1 MVKKRRQRPLPIP
14 PRPERRPWSR
24 DFRRQ
29 VAVVAGFVLF
39 LAVLGGIIGFA
50 FFQDWYEEHVERPNS
65 KALQVGETTFDL
77 DYFARRLKLM
87 VGEFGL
93 QQQPEQAGVLVNL
106 MANALGSEELL
117 RQRAPVDLGVSVT
130 PEDMELAIGDRLG
143 LTESDPEA
151 FAAALEQEL
160 KRSDLS
166 DEEYRQMIEADL
178 LITRVQEV
186 FSLSVPETIEQ
197 VRMRQILVGTEDEAR
212 SVLERLDAGED
223 FGELA
228 GELSLDTAT
237 KEEGGERGWVDSASE
252 EEGREREWLARD
264 ELDLSY
270 AVKVF
275 DLEVGVL
282 SEPIPGPGGYFIFE
296 VEEKE
301 AEREVTGDQRD
312 RISSSYRDLWL
323 NEQGTLVPS
332 TEFVSS
338 DQDKFQWAA
347 EKAFGL

>member
-1 MVKKRRQRPLPIP
+1 LVKKRRQRPLPIP
-14 PRPERRPWSR
+14 PRPQRRPWSR
-24 DFRRQ
+24 EFRRQ
-29 VAVVAGFVLF
+29 VLVIAGFVLF
-39 LAVLGGIIGFA
+39 LVGIGGIIGFGL
-50 FFQDWYEEHVERPNS
+50 FQDWYEEHVQRPHS
-65 KALQVGETTFDL
+65 KALEVGETTFDL

-87 VGEFGL
+87 VAEFGL
-93 QQQPEQAGVLVNL
+93 QQQPEQAGVLVNVL
-106 MANALGSEELL
+106 ANTLGGEELL
-117 RQRAPVDLGVSVT
+117 RQRAPVDLGVSIT
-130 PEDMELAIGDRLG
+130 PEEMELAIGDRLG
-143 LTESDPEA
+143 LTVSDPEA

-166 DEEYRQMIEADL
+166 DEEYRQMIEADIL
-178 LITRVQEV
+178 TTRVQEV

-197 VRMRQILVGTEDEAR
+197 VRMRQILVGTEDEAL

-228 GELSLDTAT
+228 GELSLDNAT

-275 DLEVGVL
+275 DLEVGVP

-301 AEREVTGDQRD
+301 AEREVTPEQRT

-323 NEQGTLVPS
+323 SEQGTLLPS

-338 DQDKFQWAA
+338 DLDKFQWAA
-347 EKAFGL
+347 ERAFGL